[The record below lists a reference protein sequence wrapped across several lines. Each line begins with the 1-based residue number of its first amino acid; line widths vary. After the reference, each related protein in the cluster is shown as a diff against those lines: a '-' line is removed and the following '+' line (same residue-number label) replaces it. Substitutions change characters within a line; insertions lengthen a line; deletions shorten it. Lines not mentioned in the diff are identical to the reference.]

1 MNFPAKRRFITEFDG
16 LAFLA
21 SLLNDEI
28 ATSSTRLYKKL
39 LILINDLVVN
49 DDMIIPEDPKMV
61 RNYFGVGD
69 NQVMKQLLKHLTSTE
84 AFYAGDLLDGKM
96 SDIRCETLRILFRVY
111 QCNPQ
116 ELA

>member
-1 MNFPAKRRFITEFDG
+1 
-16 LAFLA
+16 
-21 SLLNDEI
+21 
-28 ATSSTRLYKKL
+28 
-39 LILINDLVVN
+39 
-49 DDMIIPEDPKMV
+49 MIIPEDPKMV

-84 AFYAGDLLDGKM
+84 TFYAGDLLDGKM
-96 SDIRCETLRILFRVY
+96 NDIRCETLRILFRVY